1 MFKNNNR
8 KAIRREFLFLKTQKL
23 RSMLKLE
30 IINKNTKIKNHEEE
44 AEIKVNIINKIQ
56 VKEKLD
62 MFRSRKM
69 LLKVPNLIKMDIS
82 RLRRVVISPL
92 NLINLIVGASIE
104 VDNKIVEFMKGVVVV
119 MKMVVV
125 DTKVVV
131 EVMNVVVEV
140 MNVVVEVM
148 KVVVEVIMIIIV
160 ITNNSK
166 ILGKEMR
173 IMKKMKINK
182 QSLRNK
188 FWTMVRLK
196 HLNSQLI
203 SRGINQR

>member
-140 MNVVVEVM
+140 M